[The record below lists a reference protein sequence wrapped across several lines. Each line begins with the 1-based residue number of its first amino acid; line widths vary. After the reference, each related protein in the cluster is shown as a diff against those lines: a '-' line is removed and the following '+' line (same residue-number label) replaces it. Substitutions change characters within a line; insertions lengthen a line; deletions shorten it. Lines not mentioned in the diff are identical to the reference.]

1 MQRPTSALTKT
12 MICEV
17 CQTENATVHLTQ
29 IISGKMQKIDLCEK
43 CAKEKGVADP
53 AGFSLA
59 DMLLGLGAADEIKSN
74 GTEELVCPQCG
85 FTQPDFKKTGRLGCP
100 QCYVTFSEG
109 LGVILKD
116 MHKGILPQG
125 QNPEPCRPRP
135 GIPEPAQ
142 DPARQ
147 PAKRRAV
154 GELRAGGVLARPD
167 HHSGNAAQEL
177 GSRRQQRCSR
187 INSSSWLHRRC
198 GSFRSVRG
206 SI

>member
-1 MQRPTSALTKT
+1 MT
-12 MICEV
+12 CEV

-116 MHKGILPQG
+116 MHKGIVHKG
-125 QNPEPCRPRP
+125 K
-135 GIPEPAQ
+135 IPT
-142 DPARQ
+142 
-147 PAKRRAV
+147 RAI
-154 GELRAGGVLARPD
+154 R
-167 HHSGNAAQEL
+167 AQEYQNRL
-177 GSRRQQRCSR
+177 KT
-187 INSSSWLHRRC
+187 LHASLQTAVQSENYEQAASLRDQITHLEMQIK
-198 GSFRSVRG
+198 S
-206 SI
+206 

>member
-1 MQRPTSALTKT
+1 

-85 FTQPDFKKTGRLGCP
+85 FTQPDFKKTGRLGLP
-100 QCYVTFSEG
+100 AVLRHFLRG
-109 LGVILKD
+109 PRRD
-116 MHKGILPQG
+116 PQG
-125 QNPEPCRPRP
+125 HAQGHPRTRERFP
-135 GIPEPAQ
+135 SRA
-142 DPARQ
+142 AR
-147 PAKRRAV
+147 
-154 GELRAGGVLARPD
+154 
-167 HHSGNAAQEL
+167 AQEYQNRL
-177 GSRRQQRCSR
+177 KS
-187 INSSSWLHRRC
+187 LHANLQTAVQSENYEQAASLRDEITHLEMQLK
-198 GSFRSVRG
+198 S
-206 SI
+206 

>member
-1 MQRPTSALTKT
+1 

-59 DMLLGLGAADEIKSN
+59 DMLLGLGAADEMKSAGN
-74 GTEELVCPQCG
+74 EELVCPQCG

-116 MHKGILPQG
+116 MHKGIHHKG
-125 QNPEPCRPRP
+125 K
-135 GIPEPAQ
+135 IPS
-142 DPARQ
+142 
-147 PAKRRAV
+147 RA
-154 GELRAGGVLARPD
+154 LRAQEYQSRLKSLHASLQSAVQAE
-167 HHSGNAAQEL
+167 NYEQAASLRDQITHLEMQL
-177 GSRRQQRCSR
+177 KA
-187 INSSSWLHRRC
+187 
-198 GSFRSVRG
+198 
-206 SI
+206 

>member
-1 MQRPTSALTKT
+1 

-74 GTEELVCPQCG
+74 TTEELVCPQCG

-109 LGVILKD
+109 LGVILKGTL
-116 MHKGILPQG
+116 HKGKIPSRAARALEY
-125 QNPEPCRPRP
+125 QNRLKTLH
-135 GIPEPAQ
+135 ASLQ
-142 DPARQ
+142 T
-147 PAKRRAV
+147 AV
-154 GELRAGGVLARPD
+154 QSENYEQAASLRDQITHLEMQLK
-167 HHSGNAAQEL
+167 S
-177 GSRRQQRCSR
+177 
-187 INSSSWLHRRC
+187 
-198 GSFRSVRG
+198 
-206 SI
+206 